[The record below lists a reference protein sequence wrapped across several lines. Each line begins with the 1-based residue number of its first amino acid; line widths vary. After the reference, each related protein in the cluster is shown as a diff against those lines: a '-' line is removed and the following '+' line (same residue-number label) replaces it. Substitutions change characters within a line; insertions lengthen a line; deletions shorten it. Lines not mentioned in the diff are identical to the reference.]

1 MEKSNKMENQDILT
15 AYSNYVTE
23 NNERPHSIASFSKL
37 IGVEESEL
45 YKYYTTFD
53 KIESLSIRFQSI
65 ILYFFL

>member
-37 IGVEESEL
+37 IDPFLNLSFLNFLEIL
-45 YKYYTTFD
+45 FN
-53 KIESLSIRFQSI
+53 KIN
-65 ILYFFL
+65 